1 MIQLILGGFALSIV
15 HALIPNHWIPLV
27 AISKS
32 EQWSRKETI
41 EFTMIMGSAHTV
53 SSILIGI
60 VIGLIGYKLSE
71 TIEFVT
77 NIAAPLI
84 LVLLGIIYIL
94 LNKGHHH
101 HENINSDNIK
111 EASKKSKLTVI
122 ISLSLA
128 MFLSPCLEIE
138 AYYFTAGALGWQGI
152 AALSIV
158 YLLITVFTMVI
169 LVDLGRKGI
178 EKLNLKLHF
187 FEHNEK
193 AITGTVL
200 IILGVFSYFIKI

>member
-15 HALIPNHWIPLV
+15 HALIPNHWIPVV

-32 EQWSRKETI
+32 GQWSRRETI
-41 EFTMIMGSAHTV
+41 EFTMIIGSAHTV

-71 TIEFVT
+71 TLEFVT

-84 LVLLGIIYIL
+84 LIALGIIYVL
-94 LNKGHHH
+94 LNKDHH
-101 HENINSDNIK
+101 HENINSEKIK
-111 EASKKSKLTVI
+111 GALKKSKLTVI
-122 ISLSLA
+122 ISLGLA

-138 AYYFTAGALGWQGI
+138 AYYFTAGALGWAGI
-152 AALSIV
+152 ATLSLV
-158 YLLITVFTMVI
+158 YLLVTVFTMVI
-169 LVDLGRKGI
+169 LVDLGRRGI

-193 AITGTVL
+193 AITGVVL
-200 IILGVFSYFIKI
+200 IILGVFSYFIKL